1 MKRSIAVFVLTV
13 IFGLIF
19 NPVHAQAAMEDEI
32 VKHLNV
38 ARVQAGLPEY
48 THCDVLSSAAKVRA
62 KECSERFSHTR
73 PDGKAWYTVSEHT
86 NAENLAYA
94 KNETQGH
101 ASNVVTA
108 WLLSPS
114 HKANVL
120 STESQKVGVAYYY
133 DTDGDIYIVCEFD

>member
-1 MKRSIAVFVLTV
+1 MKRFIVIFVLSV
-13 IFGLIF
+13 IFGMIF
-19 NPVHAQAAMEDEI
+19 NPVYAHAAMEDEI
-32 VKHLNV
+32 VKQLNI

-48 THCDVLSSAAKVRA
+48 TYCKVLSDAAKIRA

-73 PDGKAWYTVSEHT
+73 PDGKAWYTVSDYT

-94 KNETQGH
+94 RNDVQGH
-101 ASNVVTA
+101 ATNVVKA

-114 HKANVL
+114 HKENVM
-120 STESQKVGVAYYY
+120 STASEKVGVAYYY